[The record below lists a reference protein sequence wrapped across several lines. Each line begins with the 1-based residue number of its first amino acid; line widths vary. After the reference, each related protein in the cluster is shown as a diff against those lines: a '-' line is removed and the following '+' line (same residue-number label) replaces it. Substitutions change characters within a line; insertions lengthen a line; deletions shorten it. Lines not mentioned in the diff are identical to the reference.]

1 MKYIVDIYW
10 SMRSPFCY
18 LALDRIL
25 ALEKEPDVTI
35 TIKHVWPGAMRT
47 KGYFKTLN
55 PNYPG
60 YHTRDSTRL
69 AEFLDVPYARPNPD
83 PVLFDKKT
91 REPLPLKKQP
101 HIGQLTRIAQLA
113 EERNAGIPYLDKVMR
128 LIWNGEQINWHLDN
142 HLARAVE
149 TAGLNFKELAY
160 LADTEAVRLDA
171 IFDENNRTLNSAG
184 HWGVPCAVFQEE
196 PFFGQDRLNLLNW
209 RLNQA
214 RRRYVNAPRSILAT
228 CKQ

>member
-1 MKYIVDIYW
+1 M
-10 SMRSPFCY
+10 
-18 LALDRIL
+18 
-25 ALEKEPDVTI
+25 
-35 TIKHVWPGAMRT
+35 
-47 KGYFKTLN
+47 
-55 PNYPG
+55 
-60 YHTRDSTRL
+60 
-69 AEFLDVPYARPNPD
+69 
-83 PVLFDKKT
+83 
-91 REPLPLKKQP
+91 
-101 HIGQLTRIAQLA
+101 
-113 EERNAGIPYLDKVMR
+113 
-128 LIWNGEQINWHLDN
+128 DN

-171 IFDENNRTLNSAG
+171 IFEENNRALNTVG

-214 RRRYVNAPRSILAT
+214 RKRYVNAPRSILAT